1 MAFAVDN
8 KKIAKNTI
16 ALYVRTIITMI
27 ISFFTARVTLQVL
40 GVEDY
45 GLNNLVGSVVA
56 LFTFLNASMGTAV
69 QRFFNIEIGKGNE
82 GRLGKIYGVGLYLH
96 IIVALI
102 TVVAAEIFAIFFLS
116 KMNIPPERMF
126 AAHVVFQISV
136 ISMAMNIVNVPNYA
150 LLKAREMFDKMAIL
164 EIIQALLR
172 LVVLYFLYIISYDK
186 LIVFSA
192 LNLGVTLY
200 YVISLFVMSRRFPES
215 HNHPCRD
222 KQLISEM
229 LKFISLLIITVLA
242 EFGRKQGLIM
252 LINLFFGLAINAAY
266 AIAVQVSNM
275 VNTFV
280 LNIKQPM
287 VPQMMAS
294 YGAGDRQS
302 MYRLINFGTK
312 ITALM
317 MLLLSL
323 PIIFEIDYLLELW
336 LKTPPEC
343 SSNLVVLVLINI
355 NISSFTYF
363 LYQGVHA
370 TGNITK
376 QQIWMSSLY
385 MLNVILIYVFFKLG
399 FDFYSALYVT
409 IFISLCQCILNL
421 IMAKRYYDYSIKFFI
436 RDSFIPCLAVS
447 AIVSL
452 VLYVLTS
459 FLDSSIWRVL
469 IVGIVGVGLC
479 LLFGYLIVLNKE
491 ERVKALAFVH
501 NTIGLKKEVKGE

>member
-1 MAFAVDN
+1 MAFVVDN
-8 KKIAKNTI
+8 KRIAKNTI

-56 LFTFLNASMGTAV
+56 LFSFLNASMGTAV

-82 GRLGKIYGVGLYLH
+82 ERLGKIYGVGLYLH
-96 IIVALI
+96 IIVAII

-116 KMNIPPERMF
+116 KMNIPQERMF
-126 AAHVVFQISV
+126 AAHVVFQIS
-136 ISMAMNIVNVPNYA
+136 ILSMALNIVNVPNYA
-150 LLKAREMFDKMAIL
+150 LLKAREMFDKMAMI

-186 LIVFSA
+186 LIIFSA

-200 YVISLFVMSRRFPES
+200 YVLSLFLMSRRFPES
-215 HNHPCRD
+215 HNRPCRD
-222 KQLISEM
+222 KQMINEM
-229 LKFISLLIITVLA
+229 LKFISLLIVTVLA

-275 VNTFV
+275 VNSFV

-294 YGAGDRQS
+294 YGAGDKES
-302 MYRLINFGTK
+302 MFRLISFGTK

-317 MLLLSL
+317 MLVFTL
-323 PIIFEIDYLLELW
+323 PIVFEIDYLLDLW
-336 LKTPPEC
+336 LKTPPQY
-343 SSNLVVLVLINI
+343 SSNLVILVLVNI
-355 NISSFTYF
+355 NIYSFTYF

-370 TGNITK
+370 TGSITK
-376 QQIWMSSLY
+376 QQICMSSLFV
-385 MLNVILIYVFFKLG
+385 LNVVLIYIFFKLG
-399 FDFYSALYVT
+399 FDLYSALYVT
-409 IFISLCQCILNL
+409 IFISLCQCVLNL
-421 IMAKRYYDYSIKFFI
+421 VMAKKYYDYSISFFF
-436 RDSFIPCLAVS
+436 RDSFVPCFFVTV
-447 AIVSL
+447 IICF
-452 VLYVLTS
+452 VLYGLTTI
-459 FLDSSIWRVL
+459 FPSSIWRL
-469 IVGIVGVGLC
+469 LLVGCVGVGLC
-479 LLFGYLIVLNKE
+479 ILLGYFVVLNKE
-491 ERVKALAFVH
+491 ERIRALSFAQ
-501 NTIGLKKEVKGE
+501 NMIRKNRQ

>member
-56 LFTFLNASMGTAV
+56 LFSFLNASMGTAV
-69 QRFFNIEIGKGNE
+69 QRFFNIEIGRGNE
-82 GRLGKIYGVGLYLH
+82 AGLGKIYGVGLYLH

-116 KMNIPPERMF
+116 KMNIPSERMF
-126 AAHVVFQISV
+126 AAHVVFQIS
-136 ISMAMNIVNVPNYA
+136 IFSMALNIVNVPNYA
-150 LLKAREMFDKMAIL
+150 LLKAREMFDKMAMV

-192 LNLGVTLY
+192 LNLGVTFY
-200 YVISLFVMSRRFPES
+200 YVISLYVMTRKFPES
-215 HNHPCRD
+215 HNYPCRE
-222 KQLISEM
+222 KQLINEM
-229 LKFISLLIITVLA
+229 LKFISLLIVTVLA

-287 VPQMMAS
+287 VPQMMAA
-294 YGAGDRQS
+294 YGAGDRSS
-302 MYRLINFGTK
+302 MFRLISFGTK

-317 MLLLSL
+317 MLLFTL
-323 PIIFEIDYLLELW
+323 PLVFEIDYLLDLW
-336 LKTPPEC
+336 LKEPPQY

-376 QQIWMSSLY
+376 QQIWMSLLFV
-385 MLNVILIYVFFKLG
+385 LNVVLIFISFKLG
-399 FDFYSALYVT
+399 FNFYSALYVT
-409 IFISLCQCILNL
+409 MFISLCQCVLNL
-421 IMAKRYYDYSIKFFI
+421 VMAKKYYDYSIRFFI
-436 RDSFIPCLAVS
+436 RDSFVPCILIALIISV
-447 AIVSL
+447 ILYGITSL
-452 VLYVLTS
+452 
-459 FLDSSIWRVL
+459 LDSSIWRVL
-469 IVGIVGVGLC
+469 TVGFVDVSLC
-479 LLFGYLIVLNKE
+479 ALLGYYVVLNKE
-491 ERVKALAFVH
+491 ERARTLSFAR
-501 NTIGLKKEVKGE
+501 GLMKISK